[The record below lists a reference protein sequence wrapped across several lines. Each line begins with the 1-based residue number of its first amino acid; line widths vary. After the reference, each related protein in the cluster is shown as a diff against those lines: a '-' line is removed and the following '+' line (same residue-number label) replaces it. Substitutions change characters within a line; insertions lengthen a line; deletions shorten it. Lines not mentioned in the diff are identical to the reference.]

1 MNKLLIITLFNI
13 SIYNASFSQLK
24 EIDSFVY
31 MPLGK
36 TFFNE
41 KSFNVEPFYIYKTE
55 IPNSEYLKF
64 VNSLPKEQRIS
75 YLPNDKI
82 WANDSLYIFINN
94 STYGD
99 RVIDNYSSQLNDYP
113 VVNISYESALKYCEW
128 KTNEINQK
136 RKLNFR
142 IEVTLPNEEQWMRAV
157 RDATTS
163 GYIYGTKEGKLVGKS
178 NQFLCNFSPI
188 LQEMFDYNLKEKS
201 LKSFEFNRRLDGYP
215 FTAPVTSFE
224 PNQFGL
230 YNLSG
235 NVAEML
241 IEKGKIK
248 GGSWISTGK
257 QLWIDNFDFFV
268 GESPF
273 VGFRPIIIVKQ

>member
-1 MNKLLIITLFNI
+1 M
-13 SIYNASFSQLK
+13 A
-24 EIDSFVY
+24 
-31 MPLGK
+31 
-36 TFFNE
+36 FFNE

-178 NQFLCNFSPI
+178 NQFLCNRM
-188 LQEMFDYNLKEKS
+188 LLK
-201 LKSFEFNRRLDGYP
+201 
-215 FTAPVTSFE
+215 
-224 PNQFGL
+224 
-230 YNLSG
+230 
-235 NVAEML
+235 
-241 IEKGKIK
+241 
-248 GGSWISTGK
+248 
-257 QLWIDNFDFFV
+257 
-268 GESPF
+268 
-273 VGFRPIIIVKQ
+273 